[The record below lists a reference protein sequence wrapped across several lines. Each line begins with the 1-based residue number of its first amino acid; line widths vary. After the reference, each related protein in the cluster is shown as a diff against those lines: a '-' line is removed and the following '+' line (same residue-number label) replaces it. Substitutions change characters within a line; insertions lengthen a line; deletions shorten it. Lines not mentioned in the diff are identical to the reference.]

1 MDYELMRKKAV
12 ALGYDEENDPAPR
25 LLATGKGFIAQ
36 EIIDR
41 ANEHNIPIVQDK
53 ALVSVLEKLDAGDY
67 IPRDLYMAVAEI
79 LVFAMELDQKE
90 LERRTANPLKKSR

>member
-12 ALGYDEENDPAPR
+12 ALGYDENDPAPR

-41 ANEHNIPIVQDK
+41 ANELNIPIVQDK
-53 ALVSVLEKLDAGDY
+53 ALVTVLEKLDAGDY

-90 LERRTANPLKKSR
+90 QERRTANPLKKSR

>member
-41 ANEHNIPIVQDK
+41 ANEHNIPIVQDT

-90 LERRTANPLKKSR
+90 LERRAANPLKKSR

>member
-1 MDYELMRKKAV
+1 MNEELIRKKAV

-25 LLATGKGFIAQ
+25 LIATGKGLIAQ

-41 ANEHNIPIVQDK
+41 ANEHNIPIVQDT
-53 ALVSVLEKLDAGDY
+53 ALVTVLGKLDAGDY
-67 IPRDLYMAVAEI
+67 IPRDLYTAVAEI

-90 LERRTANPLKKSR
+90 LERRAANPLKKS